1 MKSSTSDK
9 KFKKNLTLFY
19 IILFLGEFSVTIPH
33 AFVTLYLLSSGISLA
48 QISLM
53 QVFYMLAIIIF
64 EVPSG
69 VLADRYSKKLIF
81 IISMALMCISYVLYI
96 KIDCFYII
104 AFAQFI
110 YGMASALNSGT
121 IDSILLNQ
129 LSTKDNDSME
139 IFTRNSNMIVTS
151 AMVFGSFIG
160 SLLFNK
166 VLGSYVYLIAI
177 LGFILSALISLKL
190 HEDKLE
196 NKSIH
201 FNASSLVKHFKDGF
215 KSITSNLKLFKIIT
229 LIALLQFVLQ
239 PFFNYWQ
246 PLSVNKG
253 FDGSNLTYIYILMQF
268 FGILASYLYKY
279 LTKVSYH
286 KVFLII
292 NIILLTILMILSVN
306 LGSYTYLVILLISIL
321 PRSFIL
327 INLNYKLQ
335 KNINNNIRSTVT
347 SISSS
352 YSRIISMTAL
362 IIMSVLNSFNF
373 KLNVIITI
381 CVSFYLVSSL
391 ILISLKLKVSKSTSN

>member
-1 MKSSTSDK
+1 
-9 KFKKNLTLFY
+9 
-19 IILFLGEFSVTIPH
+19 
-33 AFVTLYLLSSGISLA
+33 
-48 QISLM
+48 
-53 QVFYMLAIIIF
+53 
-64 EVPSG
+64 
-69 VLADRYSKKLIF
+69 
-81 IISMALMCISYVLYI
+81 
-96 KIDCFYII
+96 
-104 AFAQFI
+104 
-110 YGMASALNSGT
+110 
-121 IDSILLNQ
+121 
-129 LSTKDNDSME
+129 
-139 IFTRNSNMIVTS
+139 
-151 AMVFGSFIG
+151 
-160 SLLFNK
+160 
-166 VLGSYVYLIAI
+166 
-177 LGFILSALISLKL
+177 
-190 HEDKLE
+190 
-196 NKSIH
+196 
-201 FNASSLVKHFKDGF
+201 
-215 KSITSNLKLFKIIT
+215 
-229 LIALLQFVLQ
+229 
-239 PFFNYWQ
+239 
-246 PLSVNKG
+246 
-253 FDGSNLTYIYILMQF
+253 MQF